1 MISYSFSLFI
11 ISTTL
16 LFRGEKEVISYEGLT
31 ATPDHLV
38 FTEDLSYPVEFQYAI
53 KEGLRLRREEKW
65 NGEKFP
71 HKGIAR
77 VYDIKNAG
85 PNHRFVVSGVW
96 VHNCGYGG
104 GVGAMIA
111 MGAIEAGMKEE
122 ELQPL
127 VDAWRQAS
135 PNIVRFWWNVDSM
148 IKKAI
153 KEQTT
158 TKLGNISFEYAGSHL
173 FIQLPSGRKLS
184 YVAPR
189 IGVNKFGGESIQY
202 MGVGATKKWE
212 LLESYGPK
220 FVENIV
226 QGVSRDI
233 LCHAMK
239 NLRTERIVAHVHDE
253 LILECPPDTKLED
266 ICEKMGSTPPWVEGL
281 CLRAD
286 GFVSDYYKKD

>member
-1 MISYSFSLFI
+1 M
-11 ISTTL
+11 
-16 LFRGEKEVISYEGLT
+16 
-31 ATPDHLV
+31 
-38 FTEDLSYPVEFQYAI
+38 
-53 KEGLRLRREEKW
+53 
-65 NGEKFP
+65 
-71 HKGIAR
+71 
-77 VYDIKNAG
+77 
-85 PNHRFVVSGVW
+85 
-96 VHNCGYGG
+96 
-104 GVGAMIA
+104 GAMIA
-111 MGAIEAGMKEE
+111 MGAIEAGVKEE

-239 NLRTERIVAHVHDE
+239 NLRNERIVAHVHDE
-253 LILECPPDTKLED
+253 LIIECPPDTKLED
-266 ICEKMGSTPPWVEGL
+266 ICEKMGSTPTWVEGL